1 MKKTFRFIAVILSL
15 MLLLS
20 SLGLTGFA
28 YTAEEWDNYW
38 STEEA
43 QRGLIMQPGS
53 DETERNFSWYMPA
66 GTESCCV
73 LVSENADMSGAEPF
87 YGRIVKTQQDDCAAK
102 VTVTGLEENTTY
114 YYTCLTDDK
123 ESDVYTFS
131 TVSDEF
137 SAMYVTDIHVSDGET
152 ETSLKDHSLMFGNV
166 LSQAVEKKNVSLILS
181 AGDQATR
188 GKRIEYQGVVSAPV
202 VKTVSFATCI
212 GNHDRKG
219 ADYKFFNNV
228 PNEFYGTLNSYQGG
242 DYWFVK
248 GDCLFLIMD
257 SNNGNGEGHS
267 AFMKQAIK
275 ANPDV
280 KWRVAVMH
288 HDMYGQTMPNRED
301 ENKLIRLLWSQMYDE
316 NGIDLVLLGHSHYY
330 SVSNVVYN
338 GKSVQ
343 DVTPGATIENAQGTV
358 YMVSGSI
365 NHPRSDEEVSYG
377 DNIGIGVEDISRIV
391 YNVLDFT
398 SDSITVHS
406 YDYETGEEFN
416 SFTLTKTDD
425 ASKPAFPFYRTLLR
439 MFAGFCGKIYA
450 FFNNFGRIY
459 DLIEDGYDM
468 SYATDILNNRNTVD
482 GKSFFEDFRIP
493 VC

>member
-1 MKKTFRFIAVILSL
+1 MKRKTRVISVLLAAV
-15 MLLLS
+15 MLLS
-20 SLGLTGFA
+20 CLGGAGFA
-28 YTAEEWDNYW
+28 RTAEEWDAYW
-38 STEEA
+38 ETDEA

-53 DETERNFSWYMPA
+53 DESERNFSWYMPA
-66 GTESCCV
+66 GTQSCEV
-73 LVSENADMSGAEPF
+73 LVSASPDMRGAESF
-87 YGRIVKTQQDDCAAK
+87 AGRVIKTQQNDCAAK
-102 VTVTGLEENTTY
+102 VTVSGLEEDSVY
-114 YYTCLTDDK
+114 YYTCLTGD
-123 ESDVYTFS
+123 EQSGVYSFS

-137 SAMYVTDIHVSDGET
+137 SAMYVTDIHISNGES
-152 ETSLKDHSLMFGNV
+152 ETSLKDHSRMFGNV
-166 LSQAVEKKNVSLILS
+166 LSQAMEKKNIDLILS

-188 GKRIEYQGVVSAPV
+188 GLRCEYQGLVSSPA

-248 GDCLFLIMD
+248 GNCLFLIMD

-267 AFMKQAIK
+267 RFMKQAIA
-275 ANPDV
+275 ANPEA
-280 KWRVAVMH
+280 KWKIAVMH

-301 ENKLIRLLWSQMYDE
+301 ENRLIRFLWSQMFDE

-338 GKSVQ
+338 GKSVAPITNGCT
-343 DVTPGATIENAQGTV
+343 VENAQGTV

-365 NHPRSDEEVSYG
+365 NHPRSDEEFSYG
-377 DNIGIGVEDISRIV
+377 ENIGVGVGDISKVV
-391 YNVLDFT
+391 YNIIDF
-398 SDSITVHS
+398 SADSVTVHS
-406 YDYETGEEFN
+406 CYYETGEEFN

-425 ASKPAFPFYRTLLR
+425 AEKPAFPVYRVFFR
-439 MFAGFCGKIYA
+439 IFAGIVGKIYA

-459 DLIEDGYDM
+459 DLNEAGYDV
-468 SYATDILNNRNTVD
+468 SYATDILNNRNYVD
-482 GKSFFEDFRIP
+482 GTSIFDDFR
-493 VC
+493 C